1 MAKRP
6 KKGVMVGIGAWRR
19 LRAIAAP
26 ILLLIGAEGRLSGID
41 HASFLLIY

>member
-1 MAKRP
+1 VAKRP
-6 KKGVMVGIGAWRR
+6 KQGWMLGIRACCR
-19 LRAIAAP
+19 LCAIAAP